1 MNGFPVKAGRPAGG
15 YHYCGNSMRRVFR
28 PGDVLVLATVPFERL
43 RCGDVI
49 CFRNTAGK
57 QIVHR
62 IVGWRPDGAV
72 TQGDNNDCVDAE
84 PVAAENYFGRVEA
97 FQRGRR
103 RRRMRNG
110 PAGMRQF
117 HWNRCRRRCRL
128 TLAGSGGGGERR
140 RRSAGSSAVSGRWS
154 AGNSARMLCCS
165 GGKFRSPAGMAAVG
179 GREASGGSFSGRTI
193 RFSGNGSAE
202 RLRDHADSAGSL
214 ARQAA
219 TLSPL
224 SGKRQSAAIS
234 ASGASTK
241 RR

>member
-128 TLAGSGGGGERR
+128 TLAGWKRRWWGTAAPFGWLKCSFRPLVCRKFGEDALLFWREIPVARR
-140 RRSAGSSAVSGRWS
+140 HGGRWRPR
-154 AGNSARMLCCS
+154 GVWRLF
-165 GGKFRSPAGMAAVG
+165 FRPDDPIF
-179 GREASGGSFSGRTI
+179 RKW
-193 RFSGNGSAE
+193 E
-202 RLRDHADSAGSL
+202 R
-214 ARQAA
+214 
-219 TLSPL
+219 
-224 SGKRQSAAIS
+224 
-234 ASGASTK
+234 
-241 RR
+241 